1 MEVFCNGVF
10 IGVQPAQ
17 DLDRLLW
24 ETNKS
29 FFMVEPGSLTCII
42 EPVAL
47 AFISIVALV
56 RIY

>member
-1 MEVFCNGVF
+1 MEFFCNRAF

-29 FFMVEPGSLTCII
+29 FFIVEPGSLTCII
-42 EPVAL
+42 EPVAVG
-47 AFISIVALV
+47 FISIIALV